1 MSRRSYRLFST
12 SGQGERWVEGSH
24 DRRYPGRPREDRVP
38 RIGRTVP
45 RHRRPGAEMAR
56 PSHAPDCLDARAYP
70 RVRASWAGMEG
81 QAGRGPSTWRR
92 APHSRRWRG
101 VRRDLELNVIS
112 SSTASRSQIVSAFQV
127 ASTSFD
133 QGVEDLLKKRRGRV
147 VFDATVRRA
156 EVHTS
161 RRSARGE
168 PRGLQCRVTF
178 AGTSRS
184 CQDEVAVRRDTEKTR
199 SAGTRR
205 VEPSP
210 PASRRRERRERRG
223 AVEGPGS
230 SRRQRRRFA
239 SGWRSSTGGEAG
251 WLPHL
256 ARVSGSGA

>member
-1 MSRRSYRLFST
+1 
-12 SGQGERWVEGSH
+12 
-24 DRRYPGRPREDRVP
+24 
-38 RIGRTVP
+38 
-45 RHRRPGAEMAR
+45 MAR
-56 PSHAPDCLDARAYP
+56 PSHAPDGLDARAYP

-101 VRRDLELNVIS
+101 VRRDLEVDVIS
-112 SSTASRSQIVSAFQV
+112 SSTASRSQIVSAFWV

-147 VFDATVRRA
+147 VCDATVDARRCTRPGEA
-156 EVHTS
+156 RVVSREVCS
-161 RRSARGE
+161 VESPSPGR
-168 PRGLQCRVTF
+168 
-178 AGTSRS
+178 
-184 CQDEVAVRRDTEKTR
+184 VAVVRTK
-199 SAGTRR
+199 SPFVGTRR
-205 VEPSP
+205 RLGP
-210 PASRRRERRERRG
+210 PGRAAPRRAISTRFEASCERRERRG